1 MTARAV
7 LQLIV
12 HPSAAAAEP
21 LPPPPSEPD
30 EHRVRWSGFSL
41 TIEEKT
47 INALIGRLVGTIQ
60 DWKDLRVQIAPGEM
74 TATLAVSRYGI
85 PLSARATL
93 SQLRLKDG
101 FLAFMLE
108 KVQALSFIPIPDQ
121 LLTYLTQKAPP
132 GLLTYYPQDRIMV
145 VNLSDWMPRGVD
157 LSLEATVFKK
167 EALTLQFAGGSYDLS
182 DLLESFPEIEE

>member
-1 MTARAV
+1 MSEAV

-12 HPSAAAAEP
+12 HPSAAAAAP
-21 LPPPPSEPD
+21 LLPPSSETD

-41 TIEEKT
+41 TIDEKT
-47 INALIGRLVGTIQ
+47 INALIGRLVETIPG
-60 DWKDLRVQIAPGEM
+60 WRDLKVQISPGEM
-74 TATLAVSRYGI
+74 TATLTVSRYGI

-145 VNLSDWMPRGVD
+145 VNLSDWMPRGTD
-157 LSLEATVFKK
+157 LSLEATVFRKG
-167 EALTLQFAGGSYDLS
+167 ALTLQFADGSYDLS
-182 DLLESFPEIEE
+182 ELLDSFPEVEE